1 MTRYLRTGVTDR
13 GAGERGRRH
22 APLLALVCLSGVK
35 TIRGPRRRRRR
46 RRRRRSARRIARIF
60 LFFSPVAWK
69 SRQGP
74 VGRSVGWAGGE
85 ALSED
90 KRAEVRA
97 PICPRIF
104 YPALVGWID
113 ACVLGSRFGLGLER
127 LSERREMAAEAR
139 NMPLFPTL
147 ALPLLQ
153 LTKPVEDI
161 HTKIIPI

>member
-1 MTRYLRTGVTDR
+1 MR
-13 GAGERGRRH
+13 GGSPAFSSFFPLSPGNPGKGR
-22 APLLALVCLSGVK
+22 S
-35 TIRGPRRRRRR
+35 
-46 RRRRRSARRIARIF
+46 
-60 LFFSPVAWK
+60 
-69 SRQGP
+69 